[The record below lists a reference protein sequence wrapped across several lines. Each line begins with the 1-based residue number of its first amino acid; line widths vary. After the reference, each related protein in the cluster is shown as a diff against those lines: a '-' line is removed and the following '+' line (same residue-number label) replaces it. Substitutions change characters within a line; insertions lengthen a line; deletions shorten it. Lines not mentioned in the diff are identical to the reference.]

1 MDDIVIEQ
9 ILYKFFYHTTYMADA
24 NQETKKESKIKKR
37 QIINILEL
45 ILAAVIGFL
54 FGIFGGLIIVIPFL
68 IILYVI
74 RKYGNENIEL
84 IFVILSYI
92 IVILLAIWIAYL
104 NYTYNSELL
113 LTGTQNPICNNV
125 GNKICSE

>member
-1 MDDIVIEQ
+1 MTIINIIKVEILPFIKLKIEYMDDIVIEQ

-68 IILYVI
+68 IILYVN
-74 RKYGNENIEL
+74 RTNICYFVL
-84 IFVILSYI
+84 YHCYITSYMDCIFKL
-92 IVILLAIWIAYL
+92 YL
-104 NYTYNSELL
+104 
-113 LTGTQNPICNNV
+113 
-125 GNKICSE
+125 

>member
-113 LTGTQNPICNNV
+113 STGTQNPYL
-125 GNKICSE
+125 